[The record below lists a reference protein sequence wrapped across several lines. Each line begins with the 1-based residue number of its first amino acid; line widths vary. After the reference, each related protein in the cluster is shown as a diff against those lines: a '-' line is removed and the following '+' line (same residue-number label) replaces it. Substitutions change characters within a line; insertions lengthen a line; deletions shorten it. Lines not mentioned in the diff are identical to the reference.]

1 MVLVDEWDE
10 ITPEALNQWWVDL
23 SPRLNAARWLATV
36 EGMESLLFG
45 KCGSPPKP
53 TGCRCAVAD
62 DGTLN
67 RQGLW
72 PSCEARCE
80 KKISDLDDQMKQARR
95 SSRGLTRT
103 SSSCQDEGLPP
114 RDIKLDSNRKVLK
127 RHAGAYSAAHAPS
140 PGNSSA
146 DLASGNDNL
155 VADEIDA
162 EFEERDDAEHGSSV
176 AAEIDAELREINAQL
191 AEIDAGNASAAN
203 ASSNSSS
210 YARFMDVYR

>member
-1 MVLVDEWDE
+1 M
-10 ITPEALNQWWVDL
+10 
-23 SPRLNAARWLATV
+23 NAARWLATV

-80 KKISDLDDQMKQARR
+80 KKISDLDAQMKEARR

-103 SSSCQDEGLPP
+103 SSSCQDQGLPP

-127 RHAGAYSAAHAPS
+127 RVLGAGLPLRPTLRA
-140 PGNSSA
+140 G
-146 DLASGNDNL
+146 
-155 VADEIDA
+155 
-162 EFEERDDAEHGSSV
+162 EFVRRSRLWE
-176 AAEIDAELREINAQL
+176 
-191 AEIDAGNASAAN
+191 
-203 ASSNSSS
+203 
-210 YARFMDVYR
+210 

>member
-1 MVLVDEWDE
+1 
-10 ITPEALNQWWVDL
+10 
-23 SPRLNAARWLATV
+23 
-36 EGMESLLFG
+36 MESLLFG

-80 KKISDLDDQMKQARR
+80 KKISDLDDQMKEARR

-103 SSSCQDEGLPP
+103 SSSCQDQGLPP

-127 RHAGAYSAAHAPS
+127 RVPGAGTSSAAHAPS
-140 PGNSSA
+140 RGNSSA
-146 DLASGNDNL
+146 GLASRNGHL

-162 EFEERDDAEHGSSV
+162 ELEEIDEEHGSSV
-176 AAEIDAELREINAQL
+176 AAEIDAELQEINAQL

-203 ASSNSSS
+203 ASSNASAYS
-210 YARFMDVYR
+210 RFMDAYR